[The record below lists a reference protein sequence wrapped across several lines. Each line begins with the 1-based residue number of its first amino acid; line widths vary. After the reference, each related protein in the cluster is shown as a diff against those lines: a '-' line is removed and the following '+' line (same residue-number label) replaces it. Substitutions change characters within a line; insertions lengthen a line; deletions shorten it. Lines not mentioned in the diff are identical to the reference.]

1 MKVGLYSI
9 SYAGLWYKGRAL
21 SVEELISRAAEY
33 EFEGIELDG
42 RRPHGFPLDFDE
54 QRRKKIRNLAESKGV
69 EIVGIA
75 GNNNFV
81 RPILEQRENELLML
95 AEQIK
100 LAHDLGGKIVRT
112 FFAWRGLTII
122 DGIANYNI
130 PIKYDTDHLH
140 PDTTRLQQWKWA
152 KECLKEAAE
161 IAEKYGITLALQN
174 HAPLVSSYRDI
185 LAMIRQVGSE
195 YLKCS
200 LDCPC
205 LISQDDDYVKQAV
218 KETGELE
225 VISHFGTEYKRDK
238 NGRVVQGD
246 VIEPP
251 PPVGVEGPM
260 GHPLI
265 NYPTFVKALAEIDYK
280 GYINYELCH
289 PVLTEDYEVANV
301 ERVNE
306 QVQLALEYMRNLI
319 DNA

>member
-33 EFEGIELDG
+33 DFEGIELDG
-42 RRPHGFPLDFDE
+42 RRPHGFPLDFDA
-54 QRRKKIRNLAESKGV
+54 QRREKIRDLAESKGV

-112 FFAWRGLTII
+112 YFAWRGVTVI
-122 DGIANYNI
+122 DGIGNYNI
-130 PIKYDTDHLH
+130 PIKYDIDHLY

-161 IAEKYGITLALQN
+161 IAEKYGVTLALQN

-185 LAMIRQVGSE
+185 LAMVKQVDSD

-200 LDCPC
+200 VDCSC
-205 LISQDDDYVKQAV
+205 LMSQDNDHVRKAV
-218 KETGELE
+218 KETGDLE
-225 VISHFGTEYKRDK
+225 VISHFGNEYKRDD
-238 NGRVVQGD
+238 NGEVVQRE
-246 VIEPP
+246 VFEPP
-251 PPVGVEGPM
+251 PSVGVEGPM
-260 GHPLI
+260 GHPLV
-265 NYPTFVKALAEIDYK
+265 NYPTFVKALLEIGYN

-289 PVLTEDYEVANV
+289 PVLTEDYEIVDIK
-301 ERVNE
+301 RVNE
-306 QVQLALEYMRNLI
+306 QVQFALEYMRNLVC
-319 DNA
+319 NT